1 MNEPSTATPNRY
13 REVTVAGSPREMGRQ
28 IGEAARDEVRG
39 FCEVALDR
47 VNKTI
52 RVSRERAMRIAV
64 ACVPFVEAY
73 RPDMLDELRGTA
85 EAADVSFE
93 DLMLLQVRNQLQ
105 PDQEAG
111 CTSLSVAAE
120 ATADG
125 HAIVAQNW
133 DNDPV
138 LDEFTLVLTRRP
150 TDKPALMTVTQAGL
164 ISYLGF
170 NDQGIG
176 ACVNTLPAPARD
188 VGVPHY
194 FTLRELHEATSLDEA
209 VHAVRRAQRAIP
221 ANIMLAT
228 PQGPA
233 DLEVTIDDVHVLR
246 NEDAGYITHT
256 NHCLH
261 PDLLP
266 HNDEFP
272 ELIESHPRIRRLDA
286 LLADRSGPFTLE
298 DAQRMLS
305 DHDDHPRS
313 ICRHANDH
321 PQNGFWTTVFSLVMQ
336 PSAGCM
342 YVTRGT
348 PCDHPCERYTLE
360 G

>member
-1 MNEPSTATPNRY
+1 
-13 REVTVAGSPREMGRQ
+13 
-28 IGEAARDEVRG
+28 
-39 FCEVALDR
+39 
-47 VNKTI
+47 
-52 RVSRERAMRIAV
+52 
-64 ACVPFVEAY
+64 
-73 RPDMLDELRGTA
+73 MLEELRGTA
-85 EAADVSFE
+85 EAAGVTLE

-105 PDQEAG
+105 PDRDAG
-111 CTSLSVAAE
+111 CTSLSVAAN

-133 DNDPV
+133 DNDPA
-138 LDEFTLVLTRRP
+138 LDEFTVVLTRRP
-150 TDKPALMTVTQAGL
+150 IDKPALMTVTQAGL

-188 VGVPHY
+188 IGVPHY
-194 FTLRELHEATSLDEA
+194 FTLREIYEATSLDEA

-221 ANIMLAT
+221 ANIMLST

-246 NEDAGYITHT
+246 DEGAGYLAHT
-256 NHCLH
+256 NHCVH
-261 PDLLP
+261 PDLQCI
-266 HNDEFP
+266 NDKFP
-272 ELIESHPRIRRLDA
+272 ELIESHPRKCRIDA
-286 LLADRSGPFTLE
+286 LLTDRPGPFTL
-298 DAQRMLS
+298 DDVQRVLS

-321 PQNGFWTTVFSLVMQ
+321 PRHGFWETVFSIVMQ
-336 PSAGCM
+336 PSAGRM

-348 PCDHPCERYTLE
+348 PCDHPFEPYTLND
-360 G
+360 